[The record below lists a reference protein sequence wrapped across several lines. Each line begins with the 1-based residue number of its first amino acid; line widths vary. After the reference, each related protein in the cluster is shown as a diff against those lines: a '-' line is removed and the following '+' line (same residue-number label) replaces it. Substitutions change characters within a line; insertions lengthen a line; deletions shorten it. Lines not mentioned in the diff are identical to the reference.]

1 MAELFQARD
10 GTQKSS
16 KPKASVSQVENKQQ
30 DTTNHTMMPPGCS
43 DYKSSNVWY
52 CPSRWLMAHHDLK
65 TNIYTFSSHMC
76 LADLNNDG
84 ENLLALIDF
93 KHKTNTTSYDTTN
106 DQQQSQQHFFV
117 HPSSSQA
124 PYECRLRVYR
134 GQQLIYN
141 HFLDD
146 MPSCLIATSVRC
158 SSHLGGGVVVE
169 NINNSIPTKQQQLIG
184 GVATTN
190 RHSLA
195 IDKPLLTLTINDD
208 VYFYHKLKPSHK
220 LSLEDQDYIMETLS
234 KSEYEAWQMV
244 RENKVNVETLR
255 ELLISLND
263 EFGCNELTSH
273 SNNFLSLL
281 TEEERKNYLLL
292 WKFKRLN
299 NGVGEH
305 LMSMDTICCASAR
318 LKFTSEV
325 TRSGDFGQTRE
336 TGTFLNN
343 SKWNKILDI
352 QKDGL
357 VLGTEDRHVLIYELK
372 STKAH
377 LEANYRLPSTPDHI
391 LVERKSPSNFDFKSD
406 LKSLTYKILVSCRNC
421 HIYSIDQSYLIE
433 KSTNATNKVVNN
445 KKNMFKE
452 LICLKCNVLDMSW
465 TGDESTL
472 TNGISQPDFVVACLN
487 RRVYCFSSFSG
498 SCKWVVETESP
509 ITCLT
514 SLPTSRTMGT
524 NDSCL
529 IGVASQANRIDFYV
543 SLTGRIVDSIYFRN
557 DYCQA
562 MTFGR
567 FGREDNCLCMTT
579 NLGHL
584 LIFILKRTA
593 KFTNAQCLSSA
604 AAFASAIM
612 SNYSENFR
620 QQQRHSNNEL
630 EQQQQQHESNSGGL
644 SDAKKKQDIGFKL
657 NQAPGLPTAFDLTK
671 SSIANQADQTIDPL
685 QVDHQC
691 DQVIPKKVLDSYL
704 ASPQLQVP
712 VKSRDFVDH
721 VVEQTRH
728 STGKFIYAIQRATF
742 SIVHSYN
749 LEVSKKSTCLSS
761 RVLKIQFIWR

>member
-10 GTQKSS
+10 GAQKS
-16 KPKASVSQVENKQQ
+16 KPKTSVSPVESKQQQQQ
-30 DTTNHTMMPPGCS
+30 DTMHHTMIPGSS
-43 DYKSSNVWY
+43 DYNTNVWY
-52 CPSRWLMAHHDLK
+52 CPSRWLMAHHDSK
-65 TNIYTFSSHMC
+65 TNIHTFSSHMC
-76 LADLNNDG
+76 LADLTNDG

-93 KHKTNTTSYDTTN
+93 KHKTSTTTSYDN
-106 DQQQSQQHFFV
+106 AYDQQHFA
-117 HPSSSQA
+117 PGSSQT
-124 PYECRLRVYR
+124 PYSCRLRVYR

-158 SSHLGGGVVVE
+158 SSHLGVTE
-169 NINNSIPTKQQQLIG
+169 NINNSIPTKLQQPINNTTQFTTDHPSLI
-184 GVATTN
+184 N
-190 RHSLA
+190 
-195 IDKPLLTLTINDD
+195 KPLLTLAINDD
-208 VYFYHKLKPSHK
+208 VYFYHKLKPLHK
-220 LSLEDQDYIMETLS
+220 LSLEDQDHIMETLN

-244 RENKVNVETLR
+244 RENKVDVETLR

-263 EFGCNELTSH
+263 EFGSNELTSH
-273 SNNFLSLL
+273 SNNFLSLQ

-292 WKFKRLN
+292 WKFKRLS
-299 NGVGEH
+299 NGLSEH
-305 LMSMDTICCASAR
+305 LMTMDTICCASAR

-343 SKWNKILDI
+343 SRWNKILDI

-372 STKAH
+372 TTKAH

-391 LVERKSPSNFDFKSD
+391 LVERKSPSNFDSKSD
-406 LKSLTYKILVSCRNC
+406 LKSLTYKILVSCRNNR
-421 HIYSIDQSYLIE
+421 IYAIDQSYLID
-433 KSTNATNKVVNN
+433 KITKQNQDHHQ
-445 KKNMFKE
+445 NMFNE

-465 TGDESTL
+465 TGDESML
-472 TNGISQPDFVVACLN
+472 VNGISQPDFVVACLN

-498 SCKWVVETESP
+498 SCKWVVETESA

-562 MTFGR
+562 MAFGR
-567 FGREDNCLCMTT
+567 FGREDNCLCLTT

-604 AAFASAIM
+604 AAFASGIM
-612 SNYSENFR
+612 SNWSENFR
-620 QQQRHSNNEL
+620 QHQQSNNNEL
-630 EQQQQQHESNSGGL
+630 EQQQQQESVTLTKRQELGS
-644 SDAKKKQDIGFKL
+644 KL
-657 NQAPGLPTAFDLTK
+657 NQAPGLPTAFNLTK

-704 ASPQLQVP
+704 TSPQLQVP

-728 STGKFIYAIQRATF
+728 STGKFFKIYTKRATS
-742 SIVHSYN
+742 SIV
-749 LEVSKKSTCLSS
+749 
-761 RVLKIQFIWR
+761 